1 MIELR
6 AREGTRGEAEDEAE
20 EARGEA
26 DAQPDIF
33 VMYVHKNAVDDEFA
47 KHCKQGWNVQVSTQW
62 ARGTERQGESALG
75 HSLSKHSHH
84 QYSTCSI

>member
-6 AREGTRGEAEDEAE
+6 AREGTRGEAEDEAK

-26 DAQPDIF
+26 DAQSDIF
-33 VMYVHKNAVDDEFA
+33 VMYVHEDAIDDKLS
-47 KHCKQGWNVQVSTQW
+47 KHCKQKMQVSTQW
-62 ARGTERQGESALG
+62 ARDTERKDDSAVG